1 MRLRH
6 SMLFSATAD
15 RRSPIRIRRA
25 HRRIDCITKPSVQHR
40 RLRYSFQCAVIVA
53 TLSQARCR
61 FASQQQ
67 FGHAAQ
73 PRVNEFL
80 ARIIESGSMMPDRDE
95 ANFDSAVRLSPC
107 VRDCRLDRATRFCI
121 GCGRTS
127 SEIARWLEI
136 DDAQRRTILEKLP
149 SRLQGRKAKSDEVIP
164 RRRSHRGRAGSKPP
178 KTRAI
183 DA

>member
-1 MRLRH
+1 MHRSMRFRR
-6 SMLFSATAD
+6 SMLFNATAD
-15 RRSPIRIRRA
+15 RRSPIHIRRA
-25 HRRIDCITKPSVQHR
+25 HRRIDCITKLPVQRR
-40 RLRYSFQCAVIVA
+40 RLRYRFQCAAIVA
-53 TLSQARCR
+53 TPSQARCR

-80 ARIIESGSMMPDRDE
+80 ARMIESGSMMPDRDE

-136 DDAQRRTILEKLP
+136 DDAQRLTILEKLP
-149 SRLQGRKAKSDEVIP
+149 SRLKAAKQNSV
-164 RRRSHRGRAGSKPP
+164 
-178 KTRAI
+178 T
-183 DA
+183 